1 MSNSISGQIN
11 CNLNLKNTYPAT
23 SGSFAESVNLGQVA
37 LQITGGTGI
46 NQCNEM
52 WSSTLSLAAA
62 TTTLDLTN
70 LTGIG
75 SRVVTFSAI
84 KVLYIV
90 NNDSVAAHSV
100 AVGNGASTPWY
111 APFSAS
117 THTHTIPGGASGA
130 TATSGGTPFLITN
143 LTAAGWAVDGSHNL
157 LMLDPGANTVS
168 VTILIAGLA

>member
-1 MSNSISGQIN
+1 MANLISGQVL
-11 CNLNLKNTYPAT
+11 CNLNLVNTYPAT
-23 SGSFAESVNLGQVA
+23 SGSFVESINIGGLA
-37 LQITGGTGI
+37 LQIAGGTGV

-52 WSSTLSLAAA
+52 WCSTLSLAAA
-62 TTTLDLTN
+62 TTTLDLTA

-75 SRVVTFSAI
+75 GRTVTFSAV

-90 NNDSVAAHSV
+90 NNDPVAAHTII
-100 AVGNGASTPWY
+100 VGNGASTPWY

-143 LTAAGWAVDGSHNL
+143 LSAAGWAVDGSHNL
-157 LMLDPGANTVS
+157 LMLDPTAATVS
-168 VTILIAGLA
+168 CTILIAGLA